1 MKVTKALTEI
11 KKLDKQISKLT
22 QQGQFILTSTRGRTA
37 GFTSTEEASSVAKS
51 NLDKIRDLMRR
62 RAAIKAKVTAS
73 NAATVVTIAGKEM
86 TVAEAIERKA
96 SIEQDETLLRVMK
109 QQFNKAV
116 DAQAKHEHMVQVEID
131 RKVEQVFGN
140 VKKVGSNDAT
150 YNSIQEQVQ
159 KANKFELIDPNHLAK
174 TIEALETEID
184 DFKANVDVELSV
196 ANATTE
202 IEID

>member
-22 QQGQFILTSTRGRTA
+22 QQGQFILTATRGRIA
-37 GFTSTEEASSVAKS
+37 GFTSTEEASTVVRS

-140 VKKVGSNDAT
+140 VKKVDSNDAT
-150 YNSIQEQVQ
+150 YNTIQEQVQ
-159 KANKFELIDPNHLAK
+159 KANKFELIDPNQLAK

>member
-22 QQGQFILTSTRGRTA
+22 QQGQFILTATRGRTT
-37 GFTSTEEASSVAKS
+37 GFTSIEEASTVAKS
-51 NLDKIRDLMRR
+51 NLDKIRDLMQR
-62 RAAIKAKVTAS
+62 RATIKAKVTAS

-140 VKKVGSNDAT
+140 VKKVDSNDAT
-150 YNSIQEQVQ
+150 YNTIQEQVQ